1 MTGSQADGK
10 KGYLQIDRSKQHHMN
25 IAIVGVGLIGGS
37 IAITLK
43 EKKAVIKTVGVDKS
57 ESNLKKALQL
67 GLIDESASLEEAIN
81 QCDVIFLTIPVD
93 AILGLLPALLDQV
106 THQVIVDMGS
116 TKERILQSIAN
127 HPKRGRLVAAHP
139 MAGTEYSGPEAAVP
153 NLFKGKMMVYVDAM
167 NSDEDAFETVDAIT
181 EQLEMHTTF
190 MNAREHDVHTA
201 YVSHISHIT
210 SFALALTVLE
220 KEKSQG
226 RIFELA
232 GSGFESTVRLA
243 KSSPDMWA
251 PIFRQNRDNVLEV
264 LSEHIRQLQQIHDVL
279 ENEDYET
286 FYKLIKKSNKI
297 RRILK

>member
-1 MTGSQADGK
+1 
-10 KGYLQIDRSKQHHMN
+10 MN

-43 EKKAVIKTVGVDKS
+43 EKKIAKKIIGVDKS
-57 ESNLKKALQL
+57 EANIKKALQL
-67 GLIDESASLEEAIN
+67 GLIDEGMPLEDAVEA
-81 QCDVIFLTIPVD
+81 CEVILLTVPVD
-93 AILGLLPALLDQV
+93 AILNLLPGLLDRVTNQV
-106 THQVIVDMGS
+106 VIDMGS
-116 TKERILQSIAN
+116 TKERILQVIAN
-127 HPKRGRLVAAHP
+127 HPNRGRVVAAHP

-153 NLFKGKMMVYVDAM
+153 NLFAGKVMVYVDAM
-167 NSDEDAFETVDAIT
+167 NSDEDAFDIVDTIA
-181 EQLEMHTTF
+181 EQLDMQTTF
-190 MNAREHDVHTA
+190 MSAHEHDVHTA

-220 KEKSQG
+220 KEKAQG

-243 KSSPDMWA
+243 KSSPDMWT
-251 PIFRQNRDNVLEV
+251 PIFMQNRENVLEV
-264 LSEHIRQLQQIHDVL
+264 LQEHINQLQHVHDVL
-279 ENEDYET
+279 RNEDYDA

>member
-1 MTGSQADGK
+1 AD
-10 KGYLQIDRSKQHHMN
+10 
-25 IAIVGVGLIGGS
+25 
-37 IAITLK
+37 
-43 EKKAVIKTVGVDKS
+43 
-57 ESNLKKALQL
+57 
-67 GLIDESASLEEAIN
+67 
-81 QCDVIFLTIPVD
+81 
-93 AILGLLPALLDQV
+93 
-106 THQVIVDMGS
+106 
-116 TKERILQSIAN
+116 

-139 MAGTEYSGPEAAVP
+139 MAGTEYSGPEAAMP
-153 NLFKGKMMVYVDAM
+153 GLFKGKMMVYVDAM

-181 EQLEMHTTF
+181 EQLEMRTAF
-190 MNAREHDVHTA
+190 MEAHEHDVHTA

-243 KSSPDMWA
+243 KSSADMWT
-251 PIFRQNRDNVLEV
+251 PIVKQNSENVLEV
-264 LSEHIRQLQQIHDVL
+264 LQEHIKQLQQFQRALTD
-279 ENEDYET
+279 EDYDA

>member
-1 MTGSQADGK
+1 
-10 KGYLQIDRSKQHHMN
+10 MN

-37 IAITLK
+37 VAITLK
-43 EKKAVIKTVGVDKS
+43 EKNAVSKIVGVDKS

-67 GLIDESASLEEAIN
+67 GFIDKEASLKDAID
-81 QCDVIFLTIPVD
+81 QSDVIFLTLPVD
-93 AILGLLPALLDQV
+93 AILQLLPSVLDQI
-106 THQVIVDMGS
+106 THQVVVDMGS
-116 TKERILQSIAN
+116 TKERILQTVAN

-139 MAGTEYSGPEAAVP
+139 MAGTEYSGPEAALP

-167 NSDEDAFETVDAIT
+167 HSDEDAFDTVDNIT
-181 EQLEMHTTF
+181 EQLEMRTAF
-190 MNAREHDVHTA
+190 MDAHEHDVHTA

-243 KSSPDMWA
+243 KSSADMWT
-251 PIFRQNRDNVLEV
+251 PIVKQNRENVLEV
-264 LSEHIRQLQQIHDVL
+264 LQEHIKQLQNVQRALSD
-279 ENEDYET
+279 EDYDA